1 MRRWSWHDVAITRC
15 DGCNRVYLA
24 PDALSSLE
32 VKARVGSTW
41 KLLTEHRSDDMVAK
55 GVREALFHVLAEVAI
70 DMFSGS

>member
-1 MRRWSWHDVAITRC
+1 M
-15 DGCNRVYLA
+15 
-24 PDALSSLE
+24 SSLE